1 MRSFQL
7 TLSIEWNNQMN
18 DNVLNNLLYY
28 RFSILILNTRKIT
41 QAYVKLFS
49 CFFLVIMN
57 EMKEANYHQ
66 RENHPGVVWYD
77 PVPAEVTQSF
87 HISGFHLD
95 NYNPA
100 NHQSKLIHDFRR
112 RKKKIPAV
120 NDCWISL
127 PAALGG
133 LGNASRESLGFGK
146 ERSGRMSQAAVV
158 EWICPR
164 ANRKVKSETRMRLGG
179 CSGVRGFWARVIRAC
194 TSDGDFFDIRVWT
207 AKKKLMH
214 DYLIFFLILRNN
226 WKILFIHF
234 FSK

>member
-41 QAYVKLFS
+41 QAYVKLLS

-100 NHQSKLIHDFRR
+100 NHQSKLIHDLR
-112 RKKKIPAV
+112 RKKKKFRQYMITKI
-120 NDCWISL
+120 NRFLTCLLNFITSSFRWFRKRFTREF
-127 PAALGG
+127 G
-133 LGNASRESLGFGK
+133 L
-146 ERSGRMSQAAVV
+146 
-158 EWICPR
+158 W
-164 ANRKVKSETRMRLGG
+164 
-179 CSGVRGFWARVIRAC
+179 
-194 TSDGDFFDIRVWT
+194 
-207 AKKKLMH
+207 
-214 DYLIFFLILRNN
+214 
-226 WKILFIHF
+226 
-234 FSK
+234 